1 MDEFKEAMEDV
12 QNLLDA
18 AATDA
23 KDVADLATQN
33 AIGLLIRAV
42 AELRAAV
49 VALAK
54 A

>member
-1 MDEFKEAMEDV
+1 MNEFNEAIEDV

-23 KDVADLATQN
+23 RDVADLPTQN
-33 AIGLLIRAV
+33 AIGMLIRAV
-42 AELRAAV
+42 AQLRDAV
-49 VALAK
+49 VVLAK